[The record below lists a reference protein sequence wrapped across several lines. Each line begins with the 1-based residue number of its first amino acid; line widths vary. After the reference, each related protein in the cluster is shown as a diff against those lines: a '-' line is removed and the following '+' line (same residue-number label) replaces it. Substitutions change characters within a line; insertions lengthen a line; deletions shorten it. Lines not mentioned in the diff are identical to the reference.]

1 MKQFIRFVIF
11 FHNFTFAVILI
22 KNDGAKGASLH
33 NV

>member
-1 MKQFIRFVIF
+1 MKQFVRFVIF
-11 FHNFTFAVILI
+11 FHKFMSAVILI